1 VTVRITVDEA
11 NRRRVVRVEG
21 RLTSAEVAELE
32 GALGDDLTQAELRL
46 ENLRSTDSAGLA
58 ALRRLRDAGVVLS
71 GLPPRIAYELDDG
84 G

>member
-1 VTVRITVDEA
+1 MTVRITVDEA

-21 RLTSAEVAELE
+21 RLTFVEVEELE
-32 GALGDDLTQAELRL
+32 GALGDDLSHAELRL
-46 ENLRSTDSAGLA
+46 QNLRSADSAGLA
-58 ALRRLRDAGVVLS
+58 ALRRLRDAGVALS